1 MAPTPLTATRMLTVA
16 VAAEMVYQ
24 LIGANLS
31 SPQSNQLN
39 AGARA
44 PTLQKWVNLTNIEA
58 VAWIAFLAYLDQSW
72 WPVLGGALA
81 LGSMALKY
89 KNAIETGLAERLPP
103 TEDYQHPERMS
114 VNAVYEY
121 SQA

>member
-72 WPVLGGALA
+72 WPVLGGTLA